1 MFNVK
6 NRSNYLLTQ
15 QTTNNKPKIT
25 KTTMKELNSIFAMCK
40 TNVEVACMIL
50 TLCIG
55 YLAWVGVFWTI
66 HPLCGVMSIAYYPM
80 CLIGAARIVR
90 ITEHEED

>member
-1 MFNVK
+1 
-6 NRSNYLLTQ
+6 
-15 QTTNNKPKIT
+15 
-25 KTTMKELNSIFAMCK
+25 MKELNSIFAMCK

-55 YLAWVGVFWTI
+55 YMVWVVVFCTI

-90 ITEHEED
+90 ITEHEEE